1 MDRSRVWLA
10 ALVAAT
16 LAAGCAAR
24 RPKRPAPVPELAKAV
39 MRTARAY
46 LPEENPKAKTPK
58 DCSDFVDQVFAAN
71 GLALPRT
78 AVGMSIV
85 GTRIKSAKDL
95 RMGDLVFFSG
105 SKPNR
110 IVGHVGIY
118 DNNGIFIHLP
128 DKGTG
133 VRMESLYNDYYR
145 KRYLS
150 ARRVIK

>member
-1 MDRSRVWLA
+1 MASRRVLLA
-10 ALVAAT
+10 MLVVTALG
-16 LAAGCAAR
+16 AGCAAR
-24 RPKRPAPVPELAKAV
+24 RPKRPAPVPEQAKAV
-39 MRTARAY
+39 LRTARGY

-58 DCSDFVDQVFAAN
+58 DCSDFVDKVFAAN
-71 GLALPRT
+71 GVTLPRT
-78 AVGMSIV
+78 AVGMSIIGARV
-85 GTRIKSAKDL
+85 KSAKDL
-95 RMGDLVFFSG
+95 RMGDLVFFAG

-128 DKGTG
+128 DAGTG

-150 ARRVIK
+150 ARRIIK